1 MVNSTAGV
9 YFHILR
15 QIDRTYINGRLIT
28 EMVNVVGLKPGMTFF
43 DLGSGIGNVV
53 IQAALVSGC
62 SSYGIEIL
70 DVTNDVAQDVS
81 KVFLERCRLW
91 GLEAGPHALYHGD
104 FCDHETVRKHIT
116 NADVILANNFVF
128 SPQRM
133 FWPHPLSIMILIVA
147 CSE

>member
-1 MVNSTAGV
+1 
-9 YFHILR
+9 
-15 QIDRTYINGRLIT
+15 
-28 EMVNVVGLKPGMTFF
+28 MVNVVGLKPGMTFF

-62 SSYGIEIL
+62 SSYGVEIL

-91 GLEAGPHALYHGD
+91 CLEAGPHALYHGD
-104 FCDHETVRKHIT
+104 FCDHEVVRKHIA

-128 SPQRM
+128 SPQRT
-133 FWPHPLSIMILIVA
+133 FGPRSLLVVILTFA

>member
-1 MVNSTAGV
+1 MK
-9 YFHILR
+9 F
-15 QIDRTYINGRLIT
+15 NGRLIT

-62 SSYGIEIL
+62 SSYGVEIL

-81 KVFLERCRLW
+81 KVFLERCRMW
-91 GLEAGPHALYHGD
+91 GLDAGPHALYHGD
-104 FCDHETVRKHIT
+104 FCDHEIVRKHIA

-133 FWPHPLSIMILIVA
+133 F
-147 CSE
+147 

>member
-1 MVNSTAGV
+1 
-9 YFHILR
+9 
-15 QIDRTYINGRLIT
+15 
-28 EMVNVVGLKPGMTFF
+28 MVNVVGLKAGMTFF

-62 SSYGIEIL
+62 SSYGVEIL
-70 DVTNDVAQDVS
+70 DVTNAVAQDVS

-104 FCDHETVRKHIT
+104 FCDHEILRKHIA

-133 FWPHPLSIMILIVA
+133 FYPHSLSMMTLSLSY
-147 CSE
+147 SE

>member
-1 MVNSTAGV
+1 VRFLLFLKTKTVSK
-9 YFHILR
+9 
-15 QIDRTYINGRLIT
+15 QSGRLIT

-62 SSYGIEIL
+62 SSYGIEIV
-70 DVTNDVAQDVS
+70 DVTNTVAQDVS

-104 FCDHETVRKHIT
+104 FRDHETVRKHIA

-133 FWPHPLSIMILIVA
+133 SHPHSFWSTILIFA
-147 CSE
+147 SSE